1 VAVVGENL
9 SERERAIRA
18 RNRALA
24 AVLVALVVLFYI
36 IAVVRLGGS

>member
-1 VAVVGENL
+1 MAGEHL
-9 SERERAIRA
+9 GGRERAIRA